1 MKKYAFFNVDGA
13 LLYTL
18 TASANALSE
27 ALSGEDTTVTA
38 EEAAVLFSGAPAADA
53 LVDIFGFE
61 LKKARQI
68 AEHYHDYLKGRG
80 IFDFDVID
88 GIVPA
93 LEKLKE
99 KDVRLYA
106 VSTMLDS
113 TVKAVLEYTKLAP
126 YFSYIKGSTADGRRS
141 SIEDIISYML
151 DFCAIGAEEKE
162 ETVLVGSGWR
172 DRMAAEV
179 LSIDYLCAAYGFVD
193 RSELETVSADN
204 IVKAPSKLPA
214 KICKK

>member
-27 ALSGEDTTVTA
+27 TLESEDVSVTP
-38 EEAAVLFSGAPAADA
+38 EEAAVLFGGAPAADA
-53 LVDIFGFE
+53 LVDIFGFS
-61 LKKARQI
+61 LDKASLL
-68 AEHYHDYLKGRG
+68 AERYHDYLKGRG

-88 GIVPA
+88 GLVPA

-141 SIEDIISYML
+141 SIEDIISYMF
-151 DFCAIGAEEKE
+151 DFCGIGTEEKKDV
-162 ETVLVGSGWR
+162 VLVGNKWR
-172 DRMAAEV
+172 DRMAADV
-179 LSIDYLCAAYGFVD
+179 LGIDYICAAYGFIEQ
-193 RSELETVSADN
+193 SEFKMVSADK
-204 IVKAPSKLPA
+204 IVKSPSKLVA

>member
-18 TASANALSE
+18 TASANALSA
-27 ALSGEDTTVTA
+27 ALGGENTTVTA
-38 EEAAVLFSGAPAADA
+38 EEAAVLFCGAPAADA

-61 LKKARQI
+61 LGKARQI
-68 AEHYHDYLKGRG
+68 AERYHDYLKGRG

-93 LEKLKE
+93 LDKLKE

-126 YFSYIKGSTADGRRS
+126 YFSYIKGSTADGRMS

-151 DFCAIGAEEKE
+151 DFCAIGPSERN
-162 ETVLVGSGWR
+162 ETVLIGSGWR

-179 LSIDYLCAAYGFVD
+179 LGIDYLCAAYGFID
-193 RSELETVSADN
+193 RSELDTVPADK
-204 IVKAPSKLPA
+204 IVKSPSKLG
-214 KICKK
+214 KIPSLF